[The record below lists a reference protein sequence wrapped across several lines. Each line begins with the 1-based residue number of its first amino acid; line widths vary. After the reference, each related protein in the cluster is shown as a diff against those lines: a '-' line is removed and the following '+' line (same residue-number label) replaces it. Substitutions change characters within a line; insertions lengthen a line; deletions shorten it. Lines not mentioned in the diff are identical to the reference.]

1 MLLYSHLG
9 FLWRNGWMLVSRR
22 FTYQVTNWFCGSNKG
37 ITENMPC
44 KLQVFTWYHLR
55 NLFWSTL
62 SNSLLSRPRREEGR
76 GTRRDVTEPKRRRKS
91 TLATKQRLLYQDRS
105 PPYWQVTVTP
115 KLLLWI
121 SPFQSRKE
129 RWLWYLAHR
138 WKVHF
143 RLLALRLHVIRVRSL
158 MTFMS
163 QPVRCWSL
171 QPMPW
176 LIPGAVLFQAR

>member
-1 MLLYSHLG
+1 M
-9 FLWRNGWMLVSRR
+9 
-22 FTYQVTNWFCGSNKG
+22 
-37 ITENMPC
+37 ENDPC
-44 KLQVFTWYHLR
+44 ELQVFTCYHLR
-55 NLFWSTL
+55 NTFLKYSFQF
-62 SNSLLSRPRREEGR
+62 LLCCPRRR
-76 GTRRDVTEPKRRRKS
+76 KQRSTRWDATDPKRRRKS
-91 TLATKQRLLYQDRS
+91 TLAPKQRLLYQDRS
-105 PPYWQVTVTP
+105 PSRQQVTVTP
-115 KLLLWI
+115 ELLVWL
-121 SPFQSRKE
+121 SPFQSLTE

-143 RLLALRLHVIRVRSL
+143 RLLALRLHAIGVRSV

>member
-1 MLLYSHLG
+1 M
-9 FLWRNGWMLVSRR
+9 
-22 FTYQVTNWFCGSNKG
+22 
-37 ITENMPC
+37 ENDPF

-55 NLFWSTL
+55 NYFLTYSFQFVL
-62 SNSLLSRPRREEGR
+62 YCPGRRKQR
-76 GTRRDVTEPKRRRKS
+76 GTRWGAIDSKRRRKS
-91 TLATKQRLLYQDRS
+91 TLAPKQRLLYQNRS
-105 PPYWQVTVTP
+105 PSHQQVRVTP
-115 KLLLWI
+115 ELLVWI
-121 SPFQSRKE
+121 SRFQSHKE

-143 RLLALRLHVIRVRSL
+143 RLLALRIHVIRVRNL

-163 QPVRCWSL
+163 QPVTCWSL